1 MDKWMDD
8 EPIDGQLVDNGLY
21 PSIMELRQHFNKYSM
36 QNLYISEE
44 REENNQL
51 AYCHKSVE
59 VELNG
64 MV

>member
-1 MDKWMDD
+1 
-8 EPIDGQLVDNGLY
+8 
-21 PSIMELRQHFNKYSM
+21 M
-36 QNLYISEE
+36 QKLHISKE
-44 REENNQL
+44 REENNRL